1 MGAGAAAGL
10 PQRKP
15 SFSVCTCTIT
25 SQGQLGAEFRH
36 RGARPQLSAALA
48 VGKNWQMRRYIK
60 EVAVTISVSFG
71 RWILDNPLMK
81 EETTRLECTIGR
93 SPNEDAAR

>member
-10 PQRKP
+10 LQRKP
-15 SFSVCTCTIT
+15 SFLVCTIT
-25 SQGQLGAEFRH
+25 SKGQLAAEFRH
-36 RGARPQLSAALA
+36 RGARPQLSAALV